1 MEYFRVAEPRPC
13 VSPQKD
19 SQEVQFLLPFLRAF
33 PSFGGHGCSAKR
45 RGELAAMTWPYS
57 THMGLSQ
64 NWGRRMDIRTSRK
77 NGVFFRLLLPGVG
90 ELLEPIPP
98 GNSGAVPNY
107 GLFGIRIS
115 ILRFL
120 IQIFHFRKHSVL
132 LLPACRG
139 CAACA
144 TPLYSF
150 QGKMK
155 NGCGWAAFSRSLV
168 HWCLRSGFVR

>member
-1 MEYFRVAEPRPC
+1 MCFPTKRLTGSTMPSSLPTGISVFWRTWLQCKAEGRTGRHDVAILGSHGF
-13 VSPQKD
+13 VSK
-19 SQEVQFLLPFLRAF
+19 L
-33 PSFGGHGCSAKR
+33 G
-45 RGELAAMTWPYS
+45 
-57 THMGLSQ
+57 
-64 NWGRRMDIRTSRK
+64 TS
-77 NGVFFRLLLPGVG
+77 NGLLLPGVG

-168 HWCLRSGFVR
+168 RCLRSGFVR